1 MLAMLC
7 LPSMNTPTRTQELI
21 NRLRAEA
28 DPKFKEDMGKLADS
42 LDNLV
47 KGAAEGGRARA
58 KKLTKKRRS
67 EIARNGALVRWGKKP

>member
-1 MLAMLC
+1 
-7 LPSMNTPTRTQELI
+7 MNTLTRTQELI
-21 NRLRAEA
+21 DRLRTET
-28 DPKFKEDMGKLADS
+28 DPKFKDDINRLANS

-67 EIARNGALVRWGKKP
+67 EIARKAALARWGKKP